1 VRFGL
6 RTHAVAVLVGLAG
19 CASIAGLDDDDSA
32 ARPLEAGAGDRVVQ
46 GEGGVL
52 PGDAGPACESK
63 ELPETT
69 LPEIVPVRAETPVTI
84 DGDAKDWSC
93 VDRLAFT
100 TGDRRVDLTA
110 GRGVARIALQ
120 YDADK
125 LYVFA
130 TVTTARPSGTA
141 EARANF
147 QNDSFHLYAMGPNP
161 SAEYTAEDHHITVDV
176 LGQVTDFSDVAG
188 IRPNL
193 NGIAGAVSAVRP
205 GPAPDLQT
213 FDVEI
218 SLTATVLGRTS
229 FQSGATVLM
238 NFQVNDGPPVSNKLG
253 YRVWFLNDATCP
265 VTTDCDVL
273 ANSEPYCNP
282 RCARALKLR

>member
-1 VRFGL
+1 MRFGL
-6 RTHAVAVLVGLAG
+6 RAYAALALVCLAA
-19 CASIAGLDDDDSA
+19 CASLAGLDDEGSA
-32 ARPLEAGAGDRVVQ
+32 GKPVDAGAGDRVVQ
-46 GEGGVL
+46 GEGSVL
-52 PGDAGPACESK
+52 PAETGPACESK

-69 LPEIVPVRAETPVTI
+69 LPEIVPVRVETPITV
-84 DGDAKDWSC
+84 DGDAKEWSC

-125 LYVFA
+125 LYVLA

-141 EARANF
+141 DARASF
-147 QNDSFHLYAMGPNP
+147 QNDSFHLYAMGPSP

-193 NGIAGAVSAVRP
+193 NGIAGAASPVRP
-205 GPAPDLQT
+205 GPSPDLQT

-218 SLTATVLGRTS
+218 SITATALGRTS
-229 FQSGATVLM
+229 FQSGGAVLV

-253 YRVWFLNDATCP
+253 YRVWFLNDSTCP
-265 VTTDCDVL
+265 TTTDCNIL
-273 ANSEPYCNP
+273 MNSEPYCNP
-282 RCARALKLR
+282 RCTQALKLK